1 MRGRVQKAVVAFR
14 KGQYGDAIGHYEH
27 VLAADA
33 GHKMALTGMM
43 AALKAAGRAAEMEPY
58 YQRALELSP
67 GDVDLLGGIA
77 RLYKDIG
84 RSRES
89 LGLFTFIAKA
99 APLDFAIQCECAE
112 MLLQF
117 SEFDEAAEVCRR
129 ALAFE
134 PAGDDALV
142 LWTSLGI
149 ALYSMG
155 REEEALEAYR
165 SASPFCKAGPAH
177 FINQTSIVFCLQ
189 ALGRAEE
196 RIALLENIK
205 ASLRRWKL
213 GDLEHAK
220 VLFWISLSEKIPL
233 DSPMHKEVLA
243 LAAKSPP
250 PDVESF
256 VQYTLGRI
264 YADAKKYDSAYPAF
278 VAGGK
283 AMLNAARKKSREG
296 LEIIDRVR
304 ETFTPQLVARLQGR
318 GNPSKQPIFVVGM
331 PRTGTTLL
339 EQVLNAI
346 PGVVGAGE
354 LGYLWQLAAANTARA
369 PEACAEMP
377 FPKWLERP
385 DADDVLRLVAGSY
398 LYKSAVTTPD
408 ALRVVDKL
416 PGNFVMVGVVALA
429 FPNAKII
436 HARRNPLDTCVA
448 NLTTLFDKGYWASY
462 DPAAMGEQYRSYLD
476 LMEHWHRL
484 FPGRILDV
492 HYEDVV
498 ADLEGQSRRIVDYLG
513 LPWDPAIL
521 SFHESSNTVRTASFA
536 QVRNPIYN
544 SSVGRWKV
552 YEKHL
557 GPLIEALGPY
567 GSAA

>member
-1 MRGRVQKAVVAFR
+1 MQKAAVAFR
-14 KGQYGDAIGHYEH
+14 KGQYGDAIGFYEQ
-27 VLAADA
+27 VLAAEA
-33 GHKMALTGMM
+33 RHKMALSGMS
-43 AALKAAGRAAEMEPY
+43 AALQATGRLAEMEPF
-58 YQRALELSP
+58 YQRALEVSP
-67 GDVDLLGGIA
+67 GDVDILTGLA
-77 RLYKDIG
+77 HLYKGIG
-84 RSRES
+84 RTHEALR
-89 LGLFTFIAKA
+89 LLTCIAKA
-99 APLDFAIQCECAE
+99 APLDFGVQRECAE
-112 MLLQF
+112 LLLQF
-117 SEFDEAAEVCRR
+117 SEHEEAAEVCRR

-134 PAGDDALV
+134 PPGSDALV

-165 SASPFCKAGPAH
+165 NAGAFCTTGEAH
-177 FINQTSIVFCLQ
+177 FVIQTSIVFCLQ

-196 RIALLENIK
+196 RRALLEK
-205 ASLRRWKL
+205 MKGSLRRWKL
-213 GDLEHAK
+213 GELEYAK
-220 VLFWISLSEKIPL
+220 VLHWIGLTEKIPL
-233 DSPMHKEVLA
+233 ESPIHKELLA
-243 LAAKSPP
+243 LAAKPLPP
-250 PDVESF
+250 AAESF
-256 VQYTLGRI
+256 VQYSLARI
-264 YADAKKYDSAYPAF
+264 YADAREYDRAFPAY

-283 AMLNAARKKSREG
+283 AKLKSLDKKALEG
-296 LEIIDRVR
+296 LEIVERVR
-304 ETFTPQLVARLQGR
+304 QTFTPELVARLEGR
-318 GNPSKQPIFVVGM
+318 GNPSKQPIFVIGM

-339 EQVLNAI
+339 EQVLNSI
-346 PGVVGAGE
+346 SGVVGAGE
-354 LGYLWQLAAANTARA
+354 LGYLPQLSAGQTVRA
-369 PEACAEMP
+369 PRACAEAP
-377 FPKWLERP
+377 FPEWLERS
-385 DADDVLRLVAGSY
+385 DANDVLRLIAGAY
-398 LYKSAVTTPD
+398 LYKSAEMAPG
-408 ALRVVDKL
+408 AERVVDKL
-416 PGNFVMVGVVALA
+416 PGNFLMVGVMALT

-448 NLTTLFDKGYWASY
+448 NLTTLFDKGHWASY